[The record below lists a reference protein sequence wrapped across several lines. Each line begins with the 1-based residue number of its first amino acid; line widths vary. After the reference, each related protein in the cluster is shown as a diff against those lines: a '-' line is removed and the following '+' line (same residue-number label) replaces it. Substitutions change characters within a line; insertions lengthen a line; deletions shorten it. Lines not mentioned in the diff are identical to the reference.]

1 MIGIDPAASELW
13 RDGAYHLPGE
23 GRTLTSAEM
32 VDVYADLCDRY
43 PVASI
48 EDGLAEDDW
57 DGWELLTRRLGAG
70 VQLVGDDIFV
80 TNVERI
86 REGIARGVANAVLL
100 KVNQIGSLSETLDA
114 IRVASAAAYATVM
127 SHRSGET
134 EDTTIADLAVA
145 CGLSLIHI

>member
-1 MIGIDPAASELW
+1 MIAIDPAASELW

-32 VDVYADLCDRY
+32 VDLYADLCDRY
-43 PVASI
+43 PIASI

-57 DGWELLTRRLGAG
+57 DGWELLTQRLGAG

-86 REGIARGVANAVLL
+86 REGIARGVGQRRPHEAEPDRQPV
-100 KVNQIGSLSETLDA
+100 GDA
-114 IRVASAAAYATVM
+114 RRDPRG
-127 SHRSGET
+127 HGG
-134 EDTTIADLAVA
+134 
-145 CGLSLIHI
+145 GLRDA